1 MLGRQMQN
9 TLVSKPSKQANNIGT
24 HGRGEMQIFLSLSR
38 KHTDGNYNFR
48 PPSGF
53 IDPLQGSAASG
64 VDDLDLVLRPKPGVK
79 INHEDYESTA

>member
-1 MLGRQMQN
+1 MKTACASEPMEEVGC
-9 TLVSKPSKQANNIGT
+9 
-24 HGRGEMQIFLSLSR
+24 IFFIILSR
-38 KHTDGNYNFR
+38 KHTDGNHNFR
-48 PPSGF
+48 PLSGY